1 MINLF
6 LKDLHGLLPPGG
18 GQTANFSE
26 VFEDVPEDYNP
37 TRAIP
42 LDFSDLDSTLLD
54 MWDSITSLSS
64 GLDSLSEAY
73 SSFNTYPGVIPEP
86 YITYFSSIFLMPEYF
101 FSDYVAFVTQE
112 FSGSYSSTVYNF
124 FVSPNLSFSGSSF
137 SGSGTLYK
145 YYSSSRF
152 PTYVVD
158 LEPSFSLRLG
168 SGAVFTSL
176 SGTPYPDFTAT
187 TLSSRY
193 VLYALF
199 FIILWLAAA
208 AMFHV
213 KRLVRHKRKEIF

>member
-1 MINLF
+1 MNLF
-6 LKDLHGLLPPGG
+6 LKDSFCLLQPLGW
-18 GQTANFSE
+18 QTEEFSE
-26 VFEDVPEDYNP
+26 VFEDVPEEYNP

-42 LDFSDLDSTLLD
+42 LDFSSLDSTLLD
-54 MWDSITSLSS
+54 MWDSITSLSY
-64 GLDSLSEAY
+64 GLDSFVESY
-73 SSFNTYPGVIPEP
+73 SSFGTSYGIIPEP
-86 YITYFSSIFLMPEYF
+86 YLTYFSSIFAMPEHF

-124 FVSPNLSFSGSSF
+124 FISPDLSFSGSSF

-158 LEPSFSLRLG
+158 LEPSFFLRLG
-168 SGAVFTSL
+168 SGAIFTSL

-187 TLSSRY
+187 TLAPRY
-193 VLYALF
+193 ALYAIF
-199 FIILWLAAA
+199 FVTLWLAAA
-208 AMFHV
+208 SMFHV